1 MNPISHLLERLLK
14 LPTPGTRHL
23 VVQRDLRVAM
33 PDGAE
38 LLADRWVPRAGG
50 DGLPT
55 ALMRSPYGRKG
66 LFGAL
71 LARPLAE
78 RGFQVLVQSTRGGFG
93 SGGVFDPLRQER
105 EDGLA
110 TLDWVVKQPWF
121 GDAMVLL
128 GPSYLGYVQWAVA
141 DRLPPQ
147 VKAIVPQ
154 VTESGLTLEFLRED
168 GLSLETPFGWGVQVA
183 VQERRFALLRQR
195 GQAKKLIQALN
206 TLPLAQAD
214 VVAIGHRS
222 DYIQDVLAHPADHP
236 RWADIDHRKRVA
248 DVTVPVSSIAGWY
261 DIFLPGQLRDFR
273 TLQDAGRRPRLT
285 VGPWTHAGRSDL
297 LESTGQT
304 LRETLE
310 FGLAHARGEE
320 PPERAPVRLFV
331 MGEEAWRDFASWPP
345 EGYAPQRFHLR
356 SGGTL
361 SPDAPGESAP
371 DRYRYDPADPTPAAG
386 GVRMAPDAGR
396 ADNAALEARADV
408 LTYTTAVLD
417 DDVEVIGDVSAEIFF
432 RSSLRFADVFVRLCD
447 VDPEGRSVNVC
458 DGLTSLRNADEP
470 AAVAVRLWPT
480 AHRFRRGHRIRV
492 QVSSGAFPRYARN
505 PGTGEPHATAVT
517 LRAAD
522 QEVHHDPDRPSAI
535 TLPVRRSPA

>member
-1 MNPISHLLERLLK
+1 MISRVLERLLTLPAPATRK
-14 LPTPGTRHL
+14 LA
-23 VVQRDLRVAM
+23 VQRDLRVPM
-33 PDGAE
+33 PDDAE
-38 LLADRWVPRAGG
+38 LLADRWAPRAGG

-55 ALMRSPYGRKG
+55 ALVRSPYGRKSA
-66 LFGAL
+66 LGAL

-78 RGFQVLVQSTRGGFG
+78 RGFQVLIQSTRGGFG
-93 SGGVFDPLRQER
+93 SGGGFDPLRQER

-110 TLDWVVKQPWF
+110 TLDWVVRQPWF

-147 VKAIVPQ
+147 VKAMIPQ

-183 VQERRFALLRQR
+183 VQERRFALLRRR
-195 GQAKKLIQALN
+195 GQAKKLERALT

-222 DYIQDVLAHPADHP
+222 DYIQDVLAHPETHP
-236 RWADIDHRKRVA
+236 RWAAVDHRPRVA
-248 DVTVPVSSIAGWY
+248 DVTVPVSSIGGWY

-285 VGPWTHAGRSDL
+285 VGPWTHAGRPDL
-297 LESTGQT
+297 LAGTG
-304 LRETLE
+304 LMIREALE
-310 FGLAHARGEE
+310 FGLAHAHGEE
-320 PPERAPVRLFV
+320 PPDRAPVRLFV

-345 EGYAPQRFHLR
+345 EGYAPHRFHLQPG
-356 SGGTL
+356 SAL
-361 SPDAPGESAP
+361 AAAAPAESAP

-396 ADNAALEARADV
+396 VDNTALEARADV
-408 LTYTTAVLD
+408 LAYTTAALD
-417 DDVEVIGDVSAEIFF
+417 DDVEVVGEVSAEIWF
-432 RSSLRFADVFVRLCD
+432 RSSLPFADVFVRLCD
-447 VDPEGRSVNVC
+447 VGPDGRSHNVC
-458 DGLTSLRNADEP
+458 DGLTSLTAADEL
-470 AAVAVRLWPT
+470 AAVTVRLWPT

-505 PGTGEPHATAVT
+505 PGTGEPHATAT
-517 LRAAD
+517 ALRAAD
-522 QEVHHDPDRPSAI
+522 QEVHHDPAHASAVV
-535 TLPVRRSPA
+535 LPVRS